1 MKTQTVEKPKEVSSI
16 SGKSSAESNEEYD
29 ERAETSIQDIFYN
42 EWGQKYTV
50 GPWTFHKTS

>member
-42 EWGQKYTV
+42 E
-50 GPWTFHKTS
+50 